1 MMSNDAGCEGL
12 APDPDGP
19 QPGESDETYRERHG
33 DEPTDLASAR
43 HCEIRIDGLPGQL
56 PAGEYR
62 MTLTGMEYP
71 VAGRPVLRFR
81 YVGSEHELTPP
92 EQQRLDTAMAQTQ
105 AEAEGWLPPP
115 LYRTRSGKIIT
126 EAMIERWAAEAEA
139 GYDISQ
145 LRERVRRGQ
154 TTPTEAQAEVMRQV
168 LGDDRPQPVPEPPA
182 WATADAERNERE
194 FPDLYMAQQPHQV
207 EVLNVSKLA
216 RVIVVLIHAGVI
228 TSESIGLVPGPD
240 FGSMTPGVEDWLRS

>member
-19 QPGESDETYRERHG
+19 QPGETYRERHG
-33 DEPTDLASAR
+33 DEPTGSPYFVT
-43 HCEIRIDGLPGQL
+43 EIEGLPPHL
-56 PAGEYR
+56 PPGEYR
-62 MTLTGMEYP
+62 MTFSGYAEYP
-71 VAGRPVLRFR
+71 VGGRPVLRFR
-81 YVGSEHELTPP
+81 YAGSEHDLTPP

-115 LYRTRSGKIIT
+115 LYRTKSGKIIT
-126 EAMIERWAAEAEA
+126 EAMIEGWAAEAEA

-216 RVIVVLIHAGVI
+216 RVIVVLIHTGVI
-228 TSESIGLVPGPD
+228 TPESIGLVPGPD

>member
-19 QPGESDETYRERHG
+19 QPGETYRERHG
-33 DEPTDLASAR
+33 DEPTGSPYFVT
-43 HCEIRIDGLPGQL
+43 EIEGLPPHL
-56 PAGEYR
+56 PPGEYR
-62 MTLTGMEYP
+62 MTFSGYAEYP
-71 VAGRPVLRFR
+71 VGGRPVLRFR
-81 YVGSEHELTPP
+81 YAGSEHELTPP

-126 EAMIERWAAEAEA
+126 EAMIEGWAAEAEA

-145 LRERVRRGQ
+145 LRERVRRGE
-154 TTPTEAQAEVMRQV
+154 TTPTEAQAEVMERIV
-168 LGDDRPQPVPEPPA
+168 GDTRPQPEPPGWQPVPQPPA
-182 WATADAERNERE
+182 WAVWSDAERNAAE
-194 FPDLYMAQQPHQV
+194 FPDLYQV
-207 EVLNVSKLA
+207 GAAEVLNVSKLA

-228 TSESIGLVPGPD
+228 EPASIGLVPDPD
-240 FGSMTPGVEDWLRS
+240 TNLTPGVEDWLRS

>member
-33 DEPTDLASAR
+33 DEPTGSPYFVT
-43 HCEIRIDGLPGQL
+43 EIEGLPPHL
-56 PAGEYR
+56 PPGEYR
-62 MTLTGMEYP
+62 MTFSGYAEYP
-71 VAGRPVLRFR
+71 VGGRPVLRFR
-81 YVGSEHELTPP
+81 YAGSEHDLTPP

-115 LYRTRSGKIIT
+115 LYRTKSGKIIT

-216 RVIVVLIHAGVI
+216 RVIVVLIHTGVI
-228 TSESIGLVPGPD
+228 TPESIGLVPGPD